1 MSNYKVFQI
10 NCNPELAELLIAELS
25 EIGFE
30 GFLENE
36 HGFEAYLEE
45 AAFDETLFNEII
57 FKYSVDKSQ
66 VIASNIAQQNWNA
79 LWESSFEP
87 VIVSNKL
94 IIKAPFH
101 NITEKYEYEIIIQP
115 KTSFGTG
122 HHETT
127 QSIMELMLK
136 MDFKNKTVFDYGCGT
151 GVLAILASQLGATN
165 IFANDIDDWA
175 FENVGENAAY
185 NKITNIDYQKGDLS
199 IVPNVEYDIILANIN
214 KNILLKSFEQL
225 SKHIK
230 PNGIVLISG
239 FYETDLPDLLNCCQ
253 AFGLNLQQ
261 KVVTNGWCAAL
272 LVMAASC

>member
-1 MSNYKVFQI
+1 MTNYKVFQI
-10 NCNPELAELLIAELS
+10 NCGADLTDILIAELA

-36 HGFEAYLEE
+36 TGFEAYLLESE
-45 AAFDETLFNEII
+45 YNENLFKEIVSN
-57 FKYSVDKSQ
+57 YSLSQ
-66 VIASNIAQQNWNA
+66 NQIIENTIPQQNWNA
-79 LWESSFEP
+79 QWESSFEP
-87 VIVSNKL
+87 VIVSNQL

-101 NITEKYEYEIIIQP
+101 QIGQKYPYEIIIQP

-151 GVLAILASQLGATN
+151 GVLAILASQLGATS

-175 FENVGENAAY
+175 FENVGENAAM
-185 NKITNIDYQKGDLS
+185 NNITNIDYQKGDLS
-199 IVPNVEYDIILANIN
+199 IVPNTEYDIILANIN

-225 SKHIK
+225 SKHVK
-230 PNGIVLISG
+230 ANGIVLISG
-239 FYETDLPDLLNCCQ
+239 FYESDLADLLDCCQ

-261 KVVTNGWCAAL
+261 KVVTNNWCAAV
-272 LVMAASC
+272 LVRQ

>member
-1 MSNYKVFQI
+1 MTNYKVFQI
-10 NCNPELAELLIAELS
+10 NCGADLADILIAELA

-36 HGFEAYLEE
+36 TGFEAYLLESE
-45 AAFDETLFNEII
+45 YNENLFREIMT
-57 FKYSVDKSQ
+57 KYELALNQ
-66 VIASNIAQQNWNA
+66 IIENTIPQQNWNA
-79 LWESSFEP
+79 QWESSFDP
-87 VIVSNKL
+87 VVVSNQL

-101 NITEKYEYEIIIQP
+101 QIEQQYPFEIIIQP

-151 GVLAILASQLGATN
+151 GVLAILASQLGATS

-175 FENVGENAAY
+175 FENVGENAAM
-185 NKITNIDYQKGDLS
+185 NNITNIDYQKGDLS
-199 IVPNVEYDIILANIN
+199 IVPNTEYDIILANIN

-225 SKHIK
+225 SKHVK
-230 PNGIVLISG
+230 ANGIVLISG
-239 FYETDLPDLLNCCQ
+239 FYESDLSDLLDCCQ

-261 KVVTNGWCAAL
+261 KVVTNNWCAAV
-272 LVMAASC
+272 LVMAFGN

>member
-1 MSNYKVFQI
+1 MTNYKVFQI
-10 NCNPELAELLIAELS
+10 NCNPELAELLIAELAD
-25 EIGFE
+25 IGFE
-30 GFLENE
+30 GFLENDT
-36 HGFEAYLEE
+36 GFEAYLLESE
-45 AAFDETLFNEII
+45 YNEYLFREII
-57 FKYSVDKSQ
+57 TNYGLSQ
-66 VIASNIAQQNWNA
+66 NQIMENTIPQQNWNA
-79 LWESSFEP
+79 QWESSFEP
-87 VIVSNKL
+87 VIVSNQL

-101 NITEKYEYEIIIQP
+101 QIEQKYTYEIIIQP

-136 MDFKNKTVFDYGCGT
+136 MDFKDKTVFDYGCGT
-151 GVLAILASQLGATN
+151 GVLAILASQLGAKS

-199 IVPNVEYDIILANIN
+199 IVPNEEYDIILANIN

-225 SKHIK
+225 SKHVK
-230 PNGIVLISG
+230 SNGIVLISG

-253 AFGLNLQQ
+253 TFGLNLQQ
-261 KVVTNGWCAAL
+261 KVVTNGWCAAV
-272 LVMAASC
+272 LVMA

>member
-1 MSNYKVFQI
+1 MSIYKVFQI
-10 NCNPELAELLIAELS
+10 NCNPELAEFLIAELA

-30 GFLENE
+30 GFLEND

-45 AAFDETLFNEII
+45 VTFDETLFNDII

-66 VIASNIAQQNWNA
+66 VTASNIAQQNWNA

-94 IIKAPFH
+94 MIKAPFH
-101 NITEKYEYEIIIQP
+101 NIIEKYEYEIIIQP

-136 MDFKNKTVFDYGCGT
+136 MDFNNKIVFDYGCGT

-199 IVPNVEYDIILANIN
+199 IVPNEEYDIILANIN

-225 SKHIK
+225 SKHVK

-261 KVVTNGWCAAL
+261 KVVTNGWCAAV
-272 LVMAASC
+272 LVRQ

>member
-1 MSNYKVFQI
+1 MNNYKVFQI
-10 NCNPELAELLIAELS
+10 NCNTPIADILTAELAD
-25 EIGFE
+25 IGFE

-36 HGFEAYLEE
+36 TGFEAYLLEQE
-45 AAFDETLFNEII
+45 FNAYSFNSII
-57 FKYSVDKSQ
+57 EKY
-66 VIASNIAQQNWNA
+66 NIKANQITENTIPQQNWNA
-79 LWESSFEP
+79 QWESSFEP
-87 VIVSNKL
+87 VIVNNQL

-101 NITEKYEYEIIIQP
+101 NITQQYDYEIIIQP

-136 MDFKNKTVFDYGCGT
+136 MNFKNKTVFDYGCGT
-151 GVLAILASQLGATN
+151 GVLAILASLLGANN

-175 FENVGENAAY
+175 FENVGENAAM
-185 NKITNIDYQKGDLS
+185 NNITNIDYQKGDLS
-199 IVPNVEYDIILANIN
+199 IVPNTEFDIILANIN

-225 SKHIK
+225 SKHVK

-239 FYETDLPDLLNCCQ
+239 FYETDLPDLLACCQ

-261 KVVTNGWCAAL
+261 KIVANNWCAAVL
-272 LVMAASC
+272 IKI

>member
-1 MSNYKVFQI
+1 MNNYRVFQI
-10 NCNPELAELLIAELS
+10 NSKPDLAELLIAELA

-36 HGFEAYLEE
+36 IGFEAYLEE
-45 AAFDETLFNEII
+45 IVFDESLFNEIL

-66 VIASNIAQQNWNA
+66 VVSSNIAQQNWNA
-79 LWESSFEP
+79 QWESSFEP
-87 VIVSNKL
+87 VIVCNKL

-101 NITEKYEYEIIIQP
+101 NITEKYEFEIIIQP

-185 NKITNIDYQKGDLS
+185 NKIANIDYQKGDLS

-225 SKHIK
+225 SKHVK
-230 PNGIVLISG
+230 PNGIVIISG
-239 FYETDLPDLLNCCQ
+239 FYETDLTDLLNCCQ

-261 KVVTNGWCAAL
+261 KVVTNDWCAAV
-272 LVMAASC
+272 LVRQ

>member
-1 MSNYKVFQI
+1 MTNYKVFQI
-10 NCNPELAELLIAELS
+10 NCSTQLSDILIAELA

-36 HGFEAYLEE
+36 VGFEAYLVENNYK
-45 AAFDETLFNEII
+45 ADLFNSII
-57 FKYSVDKSQ
+57 NYYGLMPNQIVENT
-66 VIASNIAQQNWNA
+66 IPQQNWNA
-79 LWESSFEP
+79 QWESSFEP
-87 VIVSNKL
+87 VIVSNEL

-101 NITEKYEYEIIIQP
+101 QIDKKFAYEIIIQP

-151 GVLAILASQLGATN
+151 GVLAILASQLGAAN

-175 FENVGENAAY
+175 FENVGENAAMNY
-185 NKITNIDYQKGDLS
+185 ITNINYQKGDLS
-199 IVPNVEYDIILANIN
+199 IVPNIEYDIILANIN

-225 SKHIK
+225 SKHVK
-230 PNGIVLISG
+230 LNGNILISG
-239 FYETDLPDLLNCCQ
+239 FYESDLADLLICCQ
-253 AFGLNLQQ
+253 PFGLNLQQ
-261 KVVTNGWCAAL
+261 KVIANNWCAAI
-272 LVMAASC
+272 LVKN

>member
-1 MSNYKVFQI
+1 MTNYKVFQI
-10 NCNPELAELLIAELS
+10 NCGADLTDILIAELA

-36 HGFEAYLEE
+36 TGFEAYLLESE
-45 AAFDETLFNEII
+45 YNENLFKEII
-57 FKYSVDKSQ
+57 SNYGLSQ
-66 VIASNIAQQNWNA
+66 NQIIENTIPQQNWNA
-79 LWESSFEP
+79 QWESSFEP
-87 VIVSNKL
+87 VIVSNQL

-101 NITEKYEYEIIIQP
+101 QIEQKYLYEIIIQP

-151 GVLAILASQLGATN
+151 GVLAILASQLGATS

-175 FENVGENAAY
+175 FENVGENAAM
-185 NKITNIDYQKGDLS
+185 NNITNIDYQKGDLS
-199 IVPNVEYDIILANIN
+199 IVPNTEYDIILANIN

-225 SKHIK
+225 SKHVK
-230 PNGIVLISG
+230 ANGIVLISG
-239 FYETDLPDLLNCCQ
+239 FYESDLTDLLDCCQ

-261 KVVTNGWCAAL
+261 KVVTNNWCAAVL
-272 LVMAASC
+272 NRA

>member
-1 MSNYKVFQI
+1 MTNYKVFQI
-10 NCNPELAELLIAELS
+10 NCSTQLSDILIAELA

-36 HGFEAYLEE
+36 VGFEAYLVENNYK
-45 AAFDETLFNEII
+45 ADLFNSII
-57 FKYSVDKSQ
+57 NYYGLTPNQIVENT
-66 VIASNIAQQNWNA
+66 IPQQNWNA
-79 LWESSFEP
+79 QWESSFEP
-87 VIVSNKL
+87 VIVSNEL

-101 NITEKYEYEIIIQP
+101 QIDKKFAYEIIIQP

-151 GVLAILASQLGATN
+151 GVLAILASQLGAAN

-175 FENVGENAAY
+175 FENVGENAAMNY
-185 NKITNIDYQKGDLS
+185 ITNINYQKGDLS
-199 IVPNVEYDIILANIN
+199 IVPNIEYDIILANIN

-225 SKHIK
+225 SKHVK
-230 PNGIVLISG
+230 LNGNILISG
-239 FYETDLPDLLNCCQ
+239 FYESDLADLLICCQ
-253 AFGLNLQQ
+253 PFGLKLKQ
-261 KVVTNGWCAAL
+261 KVIANNWCAAI
-272 LVMAASC
+272 LVKD